1 MWLFFSYI
9 PVVVFSEY
17 TFGPI
22 YTIDIQKRNIHKKI
36 NYSGINLPLAYL
48 YKSTWVKMFTS
59 FFLLCVIWLMKFW
72 NLWAVTNYEGKNLI
86 NTFHILIHKVVHI
99 SICVEWIFY
108 IYMKIVYDDE
118 WCTRNIFS
126 FVLYIYGTQ
135 VFLYYILCIS
145 DLNFWYK
152 HAQAHTYHS
161 RLNNTSF
168 KILTKLTQFG
178 KMLCLPI
185 AVYYWFLVDKLM
197 MKCTT
202 I

>member
-99 SICVEWIFY
+99 LYVLNGYFIYIWRSYTTMNDVHETFFLLFY
-108 IYMKIVYDDE
+108 IYMARKYFCITYYVYLT
-118 WCTRNIFS
+118 WIFD
-126 FVLYIYGTQ
+126 INMRKR
-135 VFLYYILCIS
+135 I
-145 DLNFWYK
+145 
-152 HAQAHTYHS
+152 
-161 RLNNTSF
+161 
-168 KILTKLTQFG
+168 
-178 KMLCLPI
+178 PI
-185 AVYYWFLVDKLM
+185 IAD
-197 MKCTT
+197 
-202 I
+202 